1 MTKGDRIQ
9 KHFSR
14 VEFKN
19 PDEEA
24 KSFFSGVSTDK
35 RLAAGYQVVSVILN
49 ENNRQFALKQLAEAS
64 VKKHFPV
71 QQ

>member
-1 MTKGDRIQ
+1 M
-9 KHFSR
+9 
-14 VEFKN
+14 EFKN

-24 KSFFSGVSTDK
+24 KSFFSGASTDK

-49 ENNRQFALKQLAEAS
+49 ENNRQSSLKQLAEDS
-64 VKKHFPV
+64 VKLHLPL

>member
-1 MTKGDRIQ
+1 LT
-9 KHFSR
+9 R

-24 KSFFSGVSTDK
+24 KSFFSGASTDK

-64 VKKHFPV
+64 VKKHFPL